1 MSTTWKQVHDDIR
14 HWARID
20 WLNGN
25 YDEETVADW
34 ASETADGCQ
43 YVIYYRHQD
52 DLWCEGTIT
61 PVHEA
66 EADIDP
72 KGDIQ
77 DRIQA
82 CVFWAIYTAL
92 VDAAHEAM
100 LYDGVMGVRRTER
113 TFHIHGE
120 SMSLPVL
127 ETYRVPRERV

>member
-1 MSTTWKQVHDDIR
+1 MSTTWQQVQEDIKE
-14 HWARID
+14 WARID

-34 ASETADGCQ
+34 AHETADGCQ

-66 EADIDP
+66 ESYINP
-72 KGDIQ
+72 TGDIQ
-77 DRIQA
+77 ERIQA
-82 CVFWAIYTAL
+82 CVYLAIYEAL
-92 VDAAHEAM
+92 VEAAHEVM
-100 LYDGVMGVRRTER
+100 LYDGVMGVRPTER
-113 TFHIHGE
+113 YFRIHGE
-120 SMSLPVL
+120 YMSLPVL